1 MDIKGI
7 SRTMTTEKRFLSQ
20 GDVEKLMADPS
31 AETRAR
37 TGEKIAMEY
46 ERGWARLSGAEREIA
61 EDIFR
66 TLVRDVETRVRQ
78 SLANHLKGADKLPR
92 DLALTLAND
101 VEVVALPII
110 KFSPVLTDDDLIGIV
125 RGRCVGKQVAV
136 AARQTVSGHVADA
149 LIDSGNDT
157 AVARLVANEGAE
169 LTSHHFDQVLIGYEN
184 STAVADTLSRR
195 HRVPPEV
202 GERIMHTL
210 SQKIE
215 TYLVEHHDISP
226 DMASDVVLQ
235 ARERATVTLLSEG
248 SGDDRLRMLVEQLH
262 CAGRLT
268 PSLVLRALCMGDL
281 PLFEM
286 ALARLARVPIEN
298 ARLLVH
304 DRGSL
309 GLKSILASADLPE
322 RLFPV
327 ARAALELIAE
337 TNYDGQPYDR
347 ERFIA
352 KMIERLLTQF
362 QGPEN
367 GLAEEEIDYLL
378 GKLRDLAA

>member
-1 MDIKGI
+1 
-7 SRTMTTEKRFLSQ
+7 
-20 GDVEKLMADPS
+20 
-31 AETRAR
+31 
-37 TGEKIAMEY
+37 
-46 ERGWARLSGAEREIA
+46 
-61 EDIFR
+61 
-66 TLVRDVETRVRQ
+66 
-78 SLANHLKGADKLPR
+78 
-92 DLALTLAND
+92 
-101 VEVVALPII
+101 
-110 KFSPVLTDDDLIGIV
+110 
-125 RGRCVGKQVAV
+125 
-136 AARQTVSGHVADA
+136 
-149 LIDSGNDT
+149 
-157 AVARLVANEGAE
+157 
-169 LTSHHFDQVLIGYEN
+169 
-184 STAVADTLSRR
+184 
-195 HRVPPEV
+195 
-202 GERIMHTL
+202 
-210 SQKIE
+210 
-215 TYLVEHHDISP
+215 
-226 DMASDVVLQ
+226 MASDVVLQ

-286 ALARLARVPIEN
+286 ALARLASVPIEN

-304 DRGSL
+304 DRGPL
-309 GLKSILASADLPE
+309 GLKSILASAGLPE

-352 KMIERLLTQF
+352 KIIELLLTQF

>member
-7 SRTMTTEKRFLSQ
+7 SRTMTTEERFLSQ

-31 AETRAR
+31 ADTRAR

-101 VEVVALPII
+101 VEVVALPMI
-110 KFSPVLTDDDLIGIV
+110 KFSPVLTDDDLIG
-125 RGRCVGKQVAV
+125 GRCVGKQVAV
-136 AARQTVSGHVADA
+136 AARQTVSGYVADA
-149 LIDSGNDT
+149 LIDSGNDA

-169 LTSHHFDQVLIGYEN
+169 LTGHHFDQVLIGYEN

-202 GERIMHTL
+202 GERIMHML

-215 TYLVEHHDISP
+215 TYLVEHQDISP
-226 DMASDVVLQ
+226 DKASDFVLQ
-235 ARERATVTLLSEG
+235 ARERATVTLLSDG
-248 SGDDRLRMLVEQLH
+248 SGDDRLRILVEQLH

-286 ALARLARVPIEN
+286 ALARLAKVPVEN
-298 ARLLVH
+298 VRLLVH
-304 DRGSL
+304 DRGAL
-309 GLKSILASADLPE
+309 GLKSIFASTGLPD

-327 ARAALELIAE
+327 VRAALELIAE

-347 ERFIA
+347 ERFIV